1 MSNVIIDPDQ
11 LSSAIAEQLGLYQKN
26 IEQKINK
33 CGAESMKELV
43 RITQDTA
50 PFNAKHHGRH
60 YVSCIASRKENS
72 RLGITTYTWY
82 VKAPC
87 HRLTHL
93 LVHGHPMPNG
103 GHYAGDPFLKN
114 ACDKVLPEYEKKIIE
129 AVQDG

>member
-1 MSNVIIDPDQ
+1 MSNVINPDQ
-11 LSSAIAEQLGLYQKN
+11 LSGAVAEQLGLYQKN

-50 PFNAKHHGRH
+50 PFNMKHHGRH
-60 YVSCIASRKENS
+60 FVKCIASRKENS

-93 LVHGHPMPNG
+93 LVNGHATKDG
-103 GHYAGDPFLKN
+103 KRTKKDPFLKN
-114 ACDKVLPEYEKKIIE
+114 ACDKVLPEFEKDVIK